1 MSEGES
7 HMRRAIELAERGRH
21 RVMPNPLVGCVL
33 VRDGEVLAEG
43 WHDHIGGLH
52 AEQMA
57 IADAES
63 KGVPT
68 QGTTAYVT
76 LEPCNHFGRTP
87 PCTESL
93 LWAGV
98 ERVVIGALDP
108 NPTVRGDG
116 ADTLRGSGMEVT
128 TGVLEEECE
137 RQMEEFMHWCRERRP
152 LVTLKAST
160 DSIGRID
167 GDPSEPAARFSS
179 ELSLELAQ
187 KIRAD
192 SMAIL
197 VGVETVIRDDPSLTV
212 RGVDIGPRDKP
223 TRVVIDPNG
232 RIPDDCALM
241 TDGEAPTL
249 VIQSSEHDSSE
260 DHPHVERV
268 VIPERDIPVPRIL
281 DMLGDRGIQSLLV
294 EGGADTWGRFLSAEM
309 VNRARICVSPTVLE
323 GGVVTFDGSML
334 ENGMTLTSVSEA
346 SGDSIEWW
354 ESSR

>member
-1 MSEGES
+1 
-7 HMRRAIELAERGRH
+7 MRRAIELAERGRH

-167 GDPSEPAARFSS
+167 GSPSEPAVRFSS

-212 RGVDIGPRDKP
+212 RGVDIGPRDRP

-249 VIQSSEHDSSE
+249 VIQSSEHHSPE
-260 DHPHVERV
+260 DQPHVERV
-268 VIPERDIPVPRIL
+268 VIPEQDIPVSRIL

-294 EGGADTWGRFLSAEM
+294 EGGADTWGRFLSAGM
-309 VNRARICVSPTVLE
+309 VNRARICVSPIVLE
-323 GGVVTFDGSML
+323 EGIVTFDRSIL

-354 ESSR
+354 ERPRK

>member
-232 RIPDDCALM
+232 RIPDGCALM

-260 DHPHVERV
+260 DHPHPESV
-268 VIPERDIPVPRIL
+268 VIPARAIPVPRLL
-281 DMLGDRGIQSLLV
+281 DLLGDRGRQSLRV
-294 EGGADTWGRFLSAEM
+294 EGGADTWGRFLSAGM